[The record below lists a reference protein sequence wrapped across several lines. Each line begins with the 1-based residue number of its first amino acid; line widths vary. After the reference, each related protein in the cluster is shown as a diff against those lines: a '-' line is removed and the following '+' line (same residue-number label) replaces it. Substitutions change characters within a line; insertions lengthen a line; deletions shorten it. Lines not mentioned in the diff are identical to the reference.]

1 MGTHS
6 WTRPKNIFNCL
17 QLAFT
22 FFFYSLLATMIT
34 NVKMKVLSV
43 TSWTMVTIKL
53 FFSLAILLQV
63 GAVMADVAPSK
74 SSRKSGHGK
83 GKGGQSSIAAT
94 AATATSR
101 WMFGAKYVDGVTDL
115 KDVANAATTLIQ
127 SCSQYERAGMGLAY
141 LGSSSDYD
149 ITLFVDR

>member
-1 MGTHS
+1 
-6 WTRPKNIFNCL
+6 
-17 QLAFT
+17 
-22 FFFYSLLATMIT
+22 MIT

-43 TSWTMVTIKL
+43 TSWTMVTMKL
-53 FFSLAILLQV
+53 FFSLAMLLPV
-63 GAVMADVAPSK
+63 GAVMADVGPSK

-83 GKGGQSSIAAT
+83 GKGGKSSDAAT
-94 AATATSR
+94 ATTTTATSR